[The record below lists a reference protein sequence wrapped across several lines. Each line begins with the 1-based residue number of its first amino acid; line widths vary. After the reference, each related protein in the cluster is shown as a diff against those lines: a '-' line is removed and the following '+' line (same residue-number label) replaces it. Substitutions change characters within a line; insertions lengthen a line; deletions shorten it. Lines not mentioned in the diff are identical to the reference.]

1 MRGGVPVAVFVA
13 VLTALTYFVFPGHT
27 YLQQDTQIYLP
38 MLEKLDEPALFARE
52 LVTSRPHLS
61 WTVYDEVAVG
71 LRKLTSLGFQ
81 PILAGQQLLF
91 RAFGIWGVFLIG
103 TSMGFTRRLSMFIT
117 ALFSLGAMIIG
128 PQVLTIEYEPVPRGF
143 ALPLIFCAIGLCLH
157 RRWMA
162 ASLAAT
168 VALLYQ
174 APTTAAFWIVF
185 AALLWR
191 ARVWKP
197 ALLPVGGL
205 AALIV
210 LSKFQ
215 PGLVLRQPLFSVVS
229 PAVIEL
235 QRMRAAYNWV
245 SLWPAELFVH
255 YGVLSALCILAMW
268 RLRQRL
274 SERHYV
280 MFGGLLIAAF
290 LSVPFSW
297 ATLEGLHWSLMPQF
311 QPARAV
317 LFITALGVILSSAAG
332 IQAAFDRSY
341 SEAFA
346 WLLVPFIMPVHKLLT
361 PPYAVKDAFL
371 IAGLAAAATGAVAV
385 HVHTP
390 RRASAALAMAGLLAF
405 FAPPLVGR
413 VQNYPALWNKEIVD
427 LARWA
432 RDSSPRDAV
441 FLFPRAG
448 KDLHPGIF
456 RAEAG
461 RAVYVDWKGG
471 GQVNYFEDL
480 ALEWWKRWQESM
492 LHSLSDAELAARGI
506 DYLVVE
512 LKDARPG
519 VLPVYSN
526 AIYAVYRVPLRDGR
540 GSVTH

>member
-1 MRGGVPVAVFVA
+1 MRGGVSVVLFAA

-27 YLQQDTQIYLP
+27 YLQQDTQIYVP
-38 MLEKLDEPALFARE
+38 MLEKLEHPALFARE
-52 LVTSRPHLS
+52 LLTSRPHLA

-71 LRKLTSLGFQ
+71 LRKLTRLGFR
-81 PILAGQQLLF
+81 PILVFQQILF

-103 TSMGFTRRLSMFIT
+103 TSLGFTRRLSMFIA

-143 ALPLIFCAIGLCLH
+143 ALPLVLYAIGLCLH

-168 VALLYQ
+168 VAMLYQ
-174 APTTAAFWIVF
+174 APTTAAFWMVF

-191 ARVWKP
+191 ARAWKP
-197 ALLPVGGL
+197 LLPPVAGL
-205 AALIV
+205 LALML
-210 LSKFQ
+210 LSKLQ
-215 PGLVLRQPLFSVVS
+215 PGAVFRPPLFSVVS
-229 PAVIEL
+229 PAVAEL

-245 SLWPAELFVH
+245 SLWPWEIFLH
-255 YGVLSALCILAMW
+255 YGVLCVLCVLAMR
-268 RLRQRL
+268 RLRHRL

-280 MFGGLLIAAF
+280 VFGGLLIAAC

-297 ATLEGLHWSLMPQF
+297 ATLEGLHWSLIPQF

-317 LFITALGVILSSAAG
+317 LFITALGVILSAAAG
-332 IQAAFDRSY
+332 IQAGFDRNY
-341 SEAFA
+341 PLAFA
-346 WLLVPFIMPVHKLLT
+346 WLLIPFAIPVHQLLT
-361 PPYAVKDAFL
+361 PPYAAKDVFL
-371 IAGLAAAATGAVAV
+371 AAGLAAAATGAVAV

-390 RRASAALAMAGLLAF
+390 RRAWVALAMAGLLAF

-413 VQNYPALWNKEIVD
+413 IRNYPALWNREIVD

-448 KDLHPGIF
+448 KDLRPGIF
-456 RAEAG
+456 RSEAR

-480 ALEWWKRWQESM
+480 ALEWWKRWRESM
-492 LHSLSDAELAARGI
+492 LHSLSDAELAARGV
-506 DYLVVE
+506 DYVVVE

-519 VLPVYSN
+519 PLPVYSN
-526 AIYAVYRVPLRDGR
+526 ALYAVYRVPPGP
-540 GSVTH
+540 